1 MIYRMSDTESKLP
14 ERSLFAEVEEPEI
27 DDSEYNEDQETILD
41 LLDER
46 DRLRKRIDE
55 LEEENMLKMLIM
67 LALSTLYACLTIAL
81 VDVKNNPEL

>member
-1 MIYRMSDTESKLP
+1 MSDTESKLP

-46 DRLRKRIDE
+46 DRLRKKIDD
-55 LEEENMLKMLIM
+55 LEESNMLKMLMM
-67 LALSTLYACLTIAL
+67 LAMSTLYVCIMIAV